1 MESALY
7 NIFKTSS
14 ALTFDVYKGHFKK
27 PLQSSANA
35 IESIYSKI
43 NLKLAVQFLATLKV

>member
-1 MESALY
+1 MKSALY

-27 PLQSSANA
+27 PLEISANA
-35 IESIYSKI
+35 IGSIYSKI
-43 NLKLAVQFLATLKV
+43 TLKLALQFLATLNV